1 MTWSKC
7 RTLTSNNDNTIF
19 YDASFILKYEMEVIK
34 PLLSIPFYLKD
45 VSNKKLII
53 NVVRDILNYEQWL
66 NNVWNRTGIC

>member
-1 MTWSKC
+1 
-7 RTLTSNNDNTIF
+7 
-19 YDASFILKYEMEVIK
+19 MEVIK